1 MRLRKVKNAKE
12 RLEIDNNPFFIPEP
26 ENNKGIW
33 NKIFN
38 NDNPIHIEI
47 GCGKGQFISTLAK
60 LNPNIN
66 YIAIEKFDSVLLRCL
81 EKVIDSGLTNLKLC
95 VMDAAMITNY
105 FTESEVKRIYLNF
118 SDPWPKKHHAKR
130 RLTSPLFLEQ
140 YSHILDKKG
149 EIFFKT
155 DNRGLFEYSLE
166 SISNNGYS
174 ISNISLDLHKDL
186 EKYPDNI
193 TTEFEDK
200 WSKLGPIYRLE
211 ARFKEVKEVE

>member
-12 RLEIDNNPFFIPEP
+12 RLEVNNNPFFISEP
-26 ENNKGIW
+26 EINKGKW
-33 NKIFN
+33 NEVFN

-60 LNPNIN
+60 LNPDIN

-95 VMDAAMITNY
+95 VMDAQMISNY
-105 FTESEVKRIYLNF
+105 FKQDEVKRIYLNF

-140 YSHILDKKG
+140 YKLILDKKG

-166 SISNNGYS
+166 SISNNGFS

-211 ARFKEVKEVE
+211 ARFKEE

>member
-12 RLEIDNNPFFIPEP
+12 RLEVNNNPFFISEP
-26 ENNKGIW
+26 ELNKGKW
-33 NKIFN
+33 NEVFN
-38 NDNPIHIEI
+38 NTNPIHIEI

-60 LNPNIN
+60 LNPDIN

-95 VMDAAMITNY
+95 VMDAQMISNY
-105 FTESEVKRIYLNF
+105 FKQDEVKRIYLNF

-140 YSHILDKKG
+140 YKLILDKKG

-166 SISNNGYS
+166 SISNNGFS

-211 ARFKEVKEVE
+211 ARFKEE

>member
-1 MRLRKVKNAKE
+1 MRLRKVKNARE
-12 RLEIDNNPFFIPEP
+12 RLMVDNNKYFINEP
-26 ENNKGIW
+26 ELYKGKWNELFGNN
-33 NKIFN
+33 
-38 NDNPIHIEI
+38 NPLHIEI
-47 GCGKGQFISTLAK
+47 GCGKGQFMSTLAK
-60 LNPNIN
+60 LNPDIN

-81 EKVIDSGLTNLKLC
+81 EKVIDSDLKNIKLC
-95 VMDAAMITNY
+95 VLDAQMISNY
-105 FTESEVKRIYLNF
+105 FDNNEVERIYLNF

-130 RLTSPLFLEQ
+130 RLTSSIFLDE
-140 YSHILDKKG
+140 YKKILKKTG

-211 ARFKEVKEVE
+211 ARIKGE

>member
-166 SISNNGYS
+166 SITNNGYS

-211 ARFKEVKEVE
+211 ARFKEVE

>member
-12 RLEIDNNPFFIPEP
+12 RLMDGHYFIENPKDF
-26 ENNKGIW
+26 KGKW
-33 NKIFN
+33 KEVFN

-47 GCGKGQFISTLAK
+47 GCGKGQFMHTLSK
-60 LNPNIN
+60 LNPDIN
-66 YIAIEKFDSVLLRCL
+66 YIAIEKFDSVLLRAL
-81 EKVIDSGLTNLKLC
+81 EKVKEDDIPNLRLCIID
-95 VMDAAMITNY
+95 AMEIR
-105 FTESEVKRIYLNF
+105 ESFADDELDRIYLNF

-140 YSHILDKKG
+140 YRHILKKNG
-149 EIFFKT
+149 EIHFKT

-166 SISNNGYS
+166 TFNECGYKL
-174 ISNISLDLHKDL
+174 SNISLDLHKDL
-186 EKYPDNI
+186 EKYPFNI

-211 ARFKEVKEVE
+211 AKPE

>member
-12 RLEIDNNPFFIPEP
+12 RLEIDNNPFYISTPE
-26 ENNKGIW
+26 EYKGKWNELFKNN
-33 NKIFN
+33 
-38 NDNPIHIEI
+38 NPIHIEI

-60 LNPNIN
+60 LNPDIN
-66 YIAIEKFDSVLLRCL
+66 FIAIEKFDSVLLRCL

-95 VMDAAMITNY
+95 VLDAAMISNY
-105 FTESEVKRIYLNF
+105 FDSSEVKRIYLNF

-140 YSHILDKKG
+140 YKLILDKKG

-186 EKYPDNI
+186 EKYPFNI

-211 ARFKEVKEVE
+211 ARFKEE

>member
-12 RLEIDNNPFFIPEP
+12 RLEIDNNPFYIPEP
-26 ENNKGIW
+26 EKYKGSW
-33 NKIFN
+33 NKLFG

-60 LNPNIN
+60 LNPDIN

-81 EKVIDSGLTNLKLC
+81 EKVIDSELNNLKLC
-95 VMDAAMITNY
+95 VMDAAMISNY
-105 FTESEVKRIYLNF
+105 FAESEVKRIYLNF

-140 YSHILDKKG
+140 YKKIIDTKG

-211 ARFKEVKEVE
+211 ARLKEVE

>member
-12 RLEIDNNPFFIPEP
+12 RLEIDNNPFYISTPEDYKGKWN
-26 ENNKGIW
+26 ELFKNN
-33 NKIFN
+33 
-38 NDNPIHIEI
+38 NPIHIEI

-60 LNPNIN
+60 LNPDIN
-66 YIAIEKFDSVLLRCL
+66 FIAIEKFDSVLLRCL

-95 VMDAAMITNY
+95 VLDAAMISNY
-105 FTESEVKRIYLNF
+105 FDSSEVKRIYLNF

-140 YSHILDKKG
+140 YKLILDKKG

-186 EKYPDNI
+186 EKYPFNI

-211 ARFKEVKEVE
+211 ARFKEE

>member
-12 RLEIDNNPFFIPEP
+12 RLIDNHYFIEDAKS
-26 ENNKGIW
+26 NKGNW
-33 NKIFN
+33 NKVFN

-47 GCGKGQFISTLAK
+47 GCGKGQFISALSK
-60 LNPNIN
+60 LNPEIN
-66 YIAIEKFDSVLLRCL
+66 YIAIEKFDSVLLRAL
-81 EKVIDSGLTNLKLC
+81 EKVSDDDIPNLRLAI
-95 VMDAAMITNY
+95 MDANEICEY
-105 FTESEVKRIYLNF
+105 FSDNELSRIYLNF

-140 YSHILDKKG
+140 YRKILNNDG

-155 DNRGLFEYSLE
+155 DDRGLFEYSLE
-166 SISNNGYS
+166 SFNECNYKIH
-174 ISNISLDLHKDL
+174 NISLDLHKDT

-200 WSKLGPIYRLE
+200 WSQLGPIYRLE
-211 ARFKEVKEVE
+211 AKPR

>member
-12 RLEIDNNPFFIPEP
+12 RLEVNNNPFFISEP
-26 ENNKGIW
+26 ELNKGKW
-33 NKIFN
+33 NEVFN
-38 NDNPIHIEI
+38 NTNPIHIEI

-60 LNPNIN
+60 LNPDIN

-95 VMDAAMITNY
+95 VMDAQMISNY
-105 FTESEVKRIYLNF
+105 FKQDEVKRIYLNF

-140 YSHILDKKG
+140 YKLILDKKG

-166 SISNNGYS
+166 SISNNGFS

-200 WSKLGPIYRLE
+200 WSKFGPIYRLE
-211 ARFKEVKEVE
+211 ARFKEE